1 MPLYQAII
9 LAIVQGLTEFLPV
22 SSTAHLAIIPQLLHW
37 QDPGLAFDIALHVGT
52 LAAILIFFF
61 RDWVKIILVGIG
73 IPFERGPN
81 DENSRVLLLYLIIG
95 TIPVGIAGL
104 IFKNQAEGPWRN
116 LIVMG
121 VMLIVVGI
129 VMYFG
134 DKFGREKRGLNQI
147 TWADAM
153 WIGLSQALAVVP
165 GTSRS
170 GITITTGRFRS
181 LNREAAARFSFLLST
196 PAIAAAAAKDFLD
209 LRKEGGVPPG
219 MGVPYVVGIIVSAI
233 VGIVV
238 IAFFLKFLRHNTLTL
253 FVWYRIIFGIIII
266 ALAVFSRT
274 GG

>member
-73 IPFERGPN
+73 IPFESGPE
-81 DENSRVLLLYLIIG
+81 DENSRVLLLYLILG
-95 TIPVGIAGL
+95 TIPVGVAGL
-104 IFKNQAEGPWRN
+104 LFKKQAEGPWRN
-116 LIVMG
+116 LVVMG
-121 VMLIVVGI
+121 VMLIVIGVL
-129 VMYFG
+129 MYLG
-134 DKFGREKRGLNQI
+134 DKFGKEKRGLNQT

-181 LNREAAARFSFLLST
+181 LSREAAARFSFLLST

-209 LRKEGGVPPG
+209 LRKEGGIPPG
-219 MGVPYVVGIIVSAI
+219 MGMPYLVGVVVSAI

-238 IAFFLKFLRHNTLTL
+238 IAFFLKYLKSHTLAL
-253 FVWYRIIFGIIII
+253 FVWYRVIFGIIII
-266 ALAVFSRT
+266 ALAVFFRI

>member
-22 SSTAHLAIIPQLLHW
+22 SSTAHLAIVPQLLHW
-37 QDPGLAFDIALHVGT
+37 RDPGLAFDIALHVGT
-52 LAAILIFFF
+52 LAAVLIFFF
-61 RDWVKIILVGIG
+61 RDWVKIILTGIG
-73 IPFERGPN
+73 VPFERGPE

-104 IFKNQAEGPWRN
+104 LFKRQAEGPWRN

-121 VMLIVVGI
+121 VMLIAVGI
-129 VMYFG
+129 LMYFG
-134 DKFGREKRGLNQI
+134 DKFGRDKRGLNQI
-147 TWADAM
+147 TWTDAM
-153 WIGLSQALAVVP
+153 WIGVSQALAIVP

-209 LRKEGGVPPG
+209 LRKEGGIPPG
-219 MGVPYVVGIIVSAI
+219 MGMPYAVGVIVSAI

-238 IAFFLKFLRHNTLTL
+238 IAFFLKYLKQNTLAL
-253 FVWYRIIFGIIII
+253 FVWYRIVFGIIII
-266 ALAVFSRT
+266 ALAVFFRT

>member
-9 LAIVQGLTEFLPV
+9 LAIIQGLTEFLPV

-52 LAAILIFFF
+52 LAAVLIFFF
-61 RDWVKIILVGIG
+61 RDWVKIILAGIG
-73 IPFERGPN
+73 VPFEHGPR
-81 DENSRVLLLYLIIG
+81 DENSRVLLLYLILG

-104 IFKNQAEGPWRN
+104 LFKKQAEGPWRN
-116 LIVMG
+116 LVVMG
-121 VMLIVVGI
+121 VMLIAIGI
-129 VMYFG
+129 LMYFG

-153 WIGLSQALAVVP
+153 WIGISQALAIVP

-181 LNREAAARFSFLLST
+181 LSREAAARFSFLLST

-209 LRKEGGVPPG
+209 LRKEGGIPPG
-219 MGVPYVVGIIVSAI
+219 MGMPYAVGIIVSAI

-238 IAFFLKFLRHNTLTL
+238 IAFFLRFLKSNTLAL

-266 ALAVFSRT
+266 ALAVFFRI